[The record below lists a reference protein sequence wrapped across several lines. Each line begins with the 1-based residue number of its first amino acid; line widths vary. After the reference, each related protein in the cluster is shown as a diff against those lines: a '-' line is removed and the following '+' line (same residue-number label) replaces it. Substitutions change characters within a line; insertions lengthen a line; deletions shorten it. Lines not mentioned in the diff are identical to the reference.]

1 MLWKMKNSGL
11 TFTEFADQLMKFT
24 VSSNLHSSR
33 IDIMFDIYC
42 NSSIKNAERN
52 HIETGKL
59 KFKNIIGCQ
68 VIKQWDH
75 FFLVERTK
83 KSS

>member
-1 MLWKMKNSGL
+1 MVWKMKNSGL

-59 KFKNIIGCQ
+59 KFNNIIGCQ
-68 VIKQWDH
+68 VIKQ
-75 FFLVERTK
+75 
-83 KSS
+83 